1 MSQAQILFQIVEYLQ
16 GLKIQNGVSSDG
28 IDAITSLIE
37 TEFSQPQSAE
47 SFTKFSFYPLGLAE
61 IFDAGVKSLG
71 LQSCADSLAEAKSN
85 PKFDA
90 FVDVVVKKGYFEGTE
105 EGSIEYLKRQ
115 AKLINKF
122 KEKAQQSAA
131 PNKAEQEAK
140 AEELKFKGN
149 TAINAK
155 DFETAAKMYTEAL
168 ALSSDGPNSHVY
180 YSNRAAA
187 YCHMNRYQDAVDDC
201 HSSIALVPDYVKA
214 FSRLGLSNFFLER
227 YEDAVEAYERAVE
240 LEPDNKSS
248 QDSLRSARNK
258 LKKVKGS
265 VAAATGSD
273 VGVPD
278 LGALASMMGN
288 PGMKQAMDQMG
299 GSAGLASLMKDPAMM
314 AMAQQMMK
322 DPAMMQKAMAMLG
335 GGGAGG
341 GMPDMSALAGMM
353 GGMGGAGGISPPSS
367 SSAPSSS
374 SGGGKGK
381 GTKKPFTGFE
391 E

>member
-1 MSQAQILFQIVEYLQ
+1 MNLQ
-16 GLKIQNGVSSDG
+16 THN
-28 IDAITSLIE
+28 A
-37 TEFSQPQSAE
+37 
-47 SFTKFSFYPLGLAE
+47 
-61 IFDAGVKSLG
+61 
-71 LQSCADSLAEAKSN
+71 SLAEAKTN

-105 EGSIEYLKRQ
+105 EGSIDYLKRQ
-115 AKLINKF
+115 SKLINKF
-122 KEKAQQSAA
+122 KEKAQQSAG
-131 PNKAEQEAK
+131 PSKAELEEK

-155 DFETAAKMYTEAL
+155 DFETAAAMYTEAL
-168 ALSSDGPNSHVY
+168 ALSSEGPNSHVY

-187 YCHMNRYQDAVDDC
+187 YCHLNRYQDAVDDC

-248 QDSLRSARNK
+248 QDSLRQARNK
-258 LKKVKGS
+258 LKKSKSSSAGAGS
-265 VAAATGSD
+265 ELSGA
-273 VGVPD
+273 PD
-278 LGALASMMGN
+278 MSALAGMMGGN

-335 GGGAGG
+335 GGGGAG

-353 GGMGGAGGISPPSS
+353 GGMGGAGGGLSPPSS

-374 SGGGKGK
+374 SSKGGKSGA
-381 GTKKPFTGFE
+381 KKPFTGFE